1 MCSPGCRVQVLMEG
15 RVEQWSRSLGMSTW
29 VKLHMVLYA
38 GSKEIRCQS
47 TVPNVQENSGII
59 YTYIESLRYV
69 GGGRRITQRRNT
81 SDVRSLEW
89 FTRMEHDDA

>member
-38 GSKEIRCQS
+38 GSKEIRC
-47 TVPNVQENSGII
+47 SGP
-59 YTYIESLRYV
+59 
-69 GGGRRITQRRNT
+69 
-81 SDVRSLEW
+81 SDDTMWKTIGIRLLEL
-89 FTRMEHDDA
+89 FARV